1 MMFIMVIIYQLFSAI
16 YSIFLNM

>member
-1 MMFIMVIIYQLFSAI
+1 MFIMVIIYQLFSAI